1 MKKAKKTYYKA
12 IATLKDSEKVW
23 DVIIYSRYESYEEA
37 ERGVADF
44 VNPPYNPNAIPPYS
58 IVETKIVKA

>member
-1 MKKAKKTYYKA
+1 MKKAKKNYYKA

-37 ERGVADF
+37 ERGFADF
-44 VNPPYNPNAIPPYS
+44 VNPPYNPNAIPHYS
-58 IVETKIVKA
+58 IVETKIAKA

>member
-1 MKKAKKTYYKA
+1 MKKAKKNYYKA

-23 DVIIYSRYESYEEA
+23 DVIIYSRYKSYEDA

-44 VNPPYNPNAIPPYS
+44 VNPPYNPNATHPYS

>member
-1 MKKAKKTYYKA
+1 MAKAKKNYYKA

-23 DVIIYSRYESYEEA
+23 DVIIYSRYESHEEA
-37 ERGVADF
+37 ERGINDF
-44 VNPPYNPNAIPPYS
+44 ANPSNPNAIPPYS